1 MFSRL
6 TEKGFWFRRESE
18 NFFFIE
24 FTLLLQL
31 LIYQNFFV
39 FDFFMLRDVLLNR
52 IQVVCILQVCRYH
65 HYGFTLDD
73 QRKFLVSSESILFS
87 LGHWH
92 HGKNGT
98 THLTVFVCRWSS
110 NFIVEDFSFE
120 RCIFY
125 APHTVTYPCRCFFD
139 FSSFLILQVYNS
151 IEKLNFIKYHQN

>member
-6 TEKGFWFRRESE
+6 TEKRFWFRRESE

-39 FDFFMLRDVLLNR
+39 FDFFMLQDVLLNR

-73 QRKFLVSSESILFS
+73 QRNFLC
-87 LGHWH
+87 
-92 HGKNGT
+92 
-98 THLTVFVCRWSS
+98 HLKV
-110 NFIVEDFSFE
+110 FSFLWVTDIMAKTALHIWWCLFADGLVISLLKISSL
-120 RCIFY
+120 RDAY
-125 APHTVTYPCRCFFD
+125 SMHSHTVTYPCRSFFNFLS
-139 FSSFLILQVYNS
+139 FSILQVYKS
-151 IEKLNFIKYHQN
+151 I